1 MLSNPMSVAIAYEFL
16 RKSIAEIY
24 SDQEAASVSTIILE
38 DVFGITKLKRLSNPE
53 KEFNS
58 TDLLRLTDFIKRLLN
73 HEPVQYVSGIA
84 HFMDLKLEV
93 NSNVLIPRPETEELL
108 QWIIDDFLNSTKTV
122 KVLDIG
128 TGSGC
133 IALALKKYLKS
144 SEVYALDKSK
154 NALNLAINNAK
165 KNQLEVYFIHD
176 DILFLSSKQLLKF
189 DIIVSNP
196 PYVLLSEK
204 KLMNKNVL
212 EHEPHLAL
220 FVDDSDPILFYKAI
234 ADYSLNNLNSKG
246 LLYFEINEKYGEEIK
261 IMLLNLNFINIELR
275 KDFFGKDRFIKAQMP
290 L

>member
-73 HEPVQYVSGIA
+73 HEPVQYVTGIA

-220 FVDDSDPILFYKAI
+220 FVDDYDPILFYKAI
-234 ADYSLNNLNSKG
+234 VDYSLNNLNSKG

>member
-1 MLSNPMSVAIAYEFL
+1 MSVAIAYEFL

-73 HEPVQYVSGIA
+73 HEPVQYVTGIA

-220 FVDDSDPILFYKAI
+220 FVDDYDPILFYKAI

>member
-1 MLSNPMSVAIAYEFL
+1 MSVAIAYEFL

-73 HEPVQYVSGIA
+73 HEPVQYVTGIA

-154 NALNLAINNAK
+154 NALNLAINNAN

>member
-58 TDLLRLTDFIKRLLN
+58 TDLLRLTDFINRLLN
-73 HEPVQYVSGIA
+73 HEPVQYVTGIA

-220 FVDDSDPILFYKAI
+220 FVDDYDPILFYKAI
-234 ADYSLNNLNSKG
+234 VDYSLNNLNSKG

>member
-1 MLSNPMSVAIAYEFL
+1 MSVAIAYEFL

-220 FVDDSDPILFYKAI
+220 FVDDYDPILFYKAI

>member
-1 MLSNPMSVAIAYEFL
+1 MSVAIAYEFL

-73 HEPVQYVSGIA
+73 HEPVQYVTGIA

>member
-1 MLSNPMSVAIAYEFL
+1 MSVAIAYEFL

-53 KEFNS
+53 KQFNS
-58 TDLLRLTDFIKRLLN
+58 TDLLRLTDIIKRLLN
-73 HEPVQYVSGIA
+73 HEPVQYITGIA

-220 FVDDSDPILFYKAI
+220 FVDDSDPIIFYKAI
-234 ADYSLNNLNSKG
+234 ADYALNNLNSKG

>member
-1 MLSNPMSVAIAYEFL
+1 MSVAIAYEFL

-73 HEPVQYVSGIA
+73 HEPVQYVTGIA

-220 FVDDSDPILFYKAI
+220 FVNDSDPIIFYKAI
-234 ADYSLNNLNSKG
+234 ADYALSNLISNG

>member
-58 TDLLRLTDFIKRLLN
+58 TDLLRLTDFINRLLN
-73 HEPVQYVSGIA
+73 HEPVQYVTGIA

-154 NALNLAINNAK
+154 NALNLAINNAN